1 MMTRLHR
8 RRRLGLAALAA
19 TSLLLGA
26 CGIGFGAASDPVR
39 KESKVAEG
47 GPIVIASFNFAE
59 SQTLAEVY
67 AQALEE
73 NGFPTRIIH
82 AVGSKEIVEPAL
94 QQGIIDFVPD
104 YQGTALEFVTLNAE
118 YAPLTD
124 RQTYLQLRD
133 ILEPRGVSVLEYAP
147 GENKNEVVVT
157 RATAERF
164 DLKKISDLQ
173 PLAPD
178 MVLGGPPECPT
189 RTLCLVGLEDEY
201 GLAFAEFRSLDTGGP
216 VTVEALKS
224 GEIDVGILF
233 TTNPAIP
240 ANDLVTLED
249 DEGLQPHE
257 NIVPVVR
264 TVVVDVFGQ
273 DFVDV
278 VDSVSEKLTTDA
290 LRDLNERVELFGATP
305 EGAATAWL
313 KLERLIGWRASGAR
327 G

>member
-1 MMTRLHR
+1 MTRIHR

-26 CGIGFGAASDPVR
+26 CQIQIGEASEPVR
-39 KESKVAEG
+39 KGSKVGDG

-67 AQALEE
+67 SQALEE
-73 NGFPTRIIH
+73 NGFPTEVMH

-94 QQGIIDFVPD
+94 QQGIVDFVLD

-124 RQTYLQLRD
+124 EQTYRQLRD
-133 ILEPRGVSVLEYAP
+133 IMEPRGVSVLDYAP

-157 RATAERF
+157 RATAERY

-173 PLAPD
+173 SLAPD
-178 MVLGGPPECPT
+178 MILGGPPECPT
-189 RTLCLVGLEDEY
+189 RTLCLLGLEDEY

-216 VTVEALKS
+216 VTVDALKS

-240 ANDLVTLED
+240 ANDLVTLQD

-264 TVVVDVFGQ
+264 TVVVDVYGE
-273 DFVDV
+273 DLVSV
-278 VDSVSEKLTTDA
+278 VDSVTEKLTTDA
-290 LRDLNERVELFGATP
+290 LRNLNERVELFGATP
-305 EGAATAWL
+305 EAAARAWL
-313 KLERLIGWRASGAR
+313 RLQRLIGSRTSGAR